1 MWRLRKNLVGF
12 WTKSIIWKLVLIN
25 ALVIGLV
32 IWIAGV
38 TVKDFACYLVNQNQ
52 FSGNVNSELFNST
65 MRDYLIRASV
75 IAAATAAIIHY
86 FLARRIVTRLRQLAF
101 FFRQIMNG
109 VYPEP
114 ITKRSNDEIGQ
125 LAQNC
130 NQLVQVMRQGEER
143 RKQMISD
150 ISHELRTPL
159 SNIKGY
165 LEALREGVING
176 NKELYHSLYE
186 EAVHFSD
193 LVDQLH
199 QLSAWEAK
207 KMREADLQ
215 IIDIFSFVE
224 TSVRHFEME
233 LKNKNILCPVK
244 LQPATVLAD
253 PMGLKQIVNN
263 LMKNAIQYDEGGV
276 IEVYGELAGKEYR
289 IMIKNSGREIPPQ
302 KAKQIFERFFRL
314 EPSRNRETGGS
325 GLGLAIVKEIVSRHG
340 GKVGLQT
347 NGKVHSFWFSLP
359 VYCSQT
365 EEAKKSNYYHFKE
378 EHVCQ
383 NVVLIHPTWKN
394 WIIRSAE
401 KLFRQKKY

>member
-1 MWRLRKNLVGF
+1 
-12 WTKSIIWKLVLIN
+12 
-25 ALVIGLV
+25 
-32 IWIAGV
+32 
-38 TVKDFACYLVNQNQ
+38 
-52 FSGNVNSELFNST
+52 
-65 MRDYLIRASV
+65 
-75 IAAATAAIIHY
+75 
-86 FLARRIVTRLRQLAF
+86 
-101 FFRQIMNG
+101 MNG

-165 LEALREGVING
+165 LEALREGMING

-253 PMGLKQIVNN
+253 PKGLKQIVNN

-289 IMIKNSGREIPPQ
+289 IMFKNSGREIPPQ